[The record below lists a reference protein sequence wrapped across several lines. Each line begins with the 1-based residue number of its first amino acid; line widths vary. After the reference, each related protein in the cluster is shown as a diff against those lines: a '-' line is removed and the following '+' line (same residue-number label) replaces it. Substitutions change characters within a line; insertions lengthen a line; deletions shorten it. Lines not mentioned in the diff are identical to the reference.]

1 MLPDKATN
9 SNSQLSSSTREKNE
23 LSVQSNAESSDN
35 LSSLMQKSRQDSST
49 ESKLSKK
56 VAIDLQTSGK
66 TSNSLPESL
75 SKDKDNNINKINS
88 SKNGTIDIQSSK
100 EKSGSL
106 STRSKVKESDNIS
119 FSSINSSI
127 KDGKPE
133 SISSSFS
140 NMVVNIRSG
149 NSEYTNAKG
158 TCSHVSYKPEI
169 WILPQQVEDTLTQL
183 NLSIVCK
190 WTILLYAPGK
200 YFLESMTLKFLV
212 CLL

>member
-1 MLPDKATN
+1 M
-9 SNSQLSSSTREKNE
+9 R
-23 LSVQSNAESSDN
+23 
-35 LSSLMQKSRQDSST
+35 KSRQDSSI
-49 ESKLSKK
+49 ESKLSKY

-66 TSNSLPESL
+66 TSNSLLESL
-75 SKDKDNNINKINS
+75 SKHKGNNITKINS
-88 SKNGTIDIQSSK
+88 LKNGTIDIQSSK

-106 STRSKVKESDNIS
+106 STRSKVKESDNI
-119 FSSINSSI
+119 NPSSI
-127 KDGKPE
+127 KDGKLE

-183 NLSIVCK
+183 NLSIMMK
-190 WTILLYAPGK
+190 ESQSKDNATIRWDIGFNKKRVA
-200 YFLESMTLKFLV
+200 YFVVES
-212 CLL
+212 